1 MKDKLPESRL
11 MKASDVASAVWG
23 AYKLS
28 DQAVIEELVMRPQLG
43 DL

>member
-1 MKDKLPESRL
+1 
-11 MKASDVASAVWG
+11 MKASDVAETLWS